1 MQHLSRRWNPGAVV
15 DVRGRM
21 KRLTSLT
28 MLIVLMAACAA
39 PGDSDDPTDDGAP
52 PVLVIADGGPDDGPG
67 LTVAEALTHG
77 PTDDIVTVTGALF
90 VDADGTVRLC
100 DAIAESFPP
109 QCGGDRIVVEGL
121 DLDDIED
128 IQEENDVRWAESVT
142 LFGSVE

>member
-1 MQHLSRRWNPGAVV
+1 MGHVQRRWNPGAAE

-28 MLIVLMAACAA
+28 LLIVLLAACAA
-39 PGDSDDPTDDGAP
+39 PDDSDHPTDGGA
-52 PVLVIADGGPDDGPG
+52 PVLVIADGAPGDGPG
-67 LTVAEALTHG
+67 MTVAEALTHG
-77 PTDDIVTVTGALF
+77 PTDDLVTVTGALF

-121 DLDDIED
+121 DLDDIDD
-128 IQEENDVRWAESVT
+128 IQEENNVRWSESVT